1 MSATPEPCP
10 CEGNAPD
17 GAPGPVADDETVIR
31 IVPLRGWLARSGT
44 GRAEL
49 TSAAFPEDEL
59 EGKKGKSASV
69 LRPMTEPAEL
79 ARRAAAR
86 NREEAWANDPVVA
99 RGLVRPMRQLRDGA
113 DRREICVNADP
124 VTDALGP
131 CSTHASILRSVPLP
145 DRSKR
150 LERAKLRLALASVFI
165 EIAHLSGAPFT
176 DWGA

>member
-1 MSATPEPCP
+1 MSAAPEPCP

-69 LRPMTEPAEL
+69 LRPMTAAAEL
-79 ARRAAAR
+79 AQRAAAR
-86 NREEAWANDPVVA
+86 NREEAWASDPVVA
-99 RGLVRPMRQLRDGA
+99 RGLVGPMRQLCDGA
-113 DRREICVNADP
+113 ARREICVNADP
-124 VTDALGP
+124 VTDALGS

-150 LERAKLRLALASVFI
+150 LERAKLRLALASVFA
-165 EIAHLSGAPFT
+165 EIAHLSEAPFT